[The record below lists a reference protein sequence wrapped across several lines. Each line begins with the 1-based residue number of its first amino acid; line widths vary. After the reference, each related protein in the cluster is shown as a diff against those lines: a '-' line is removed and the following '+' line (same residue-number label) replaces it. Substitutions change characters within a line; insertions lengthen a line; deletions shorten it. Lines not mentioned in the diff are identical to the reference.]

1 MEGIMAVENEITM
14 NELLAVTPKKS
25 RALITQEFIDNLN
38 GLSDP
43 ETAPMIRSKF
53 MDCTSVLEEGKY
65 KLEDYKKAVEYAV
78 FKSMGMSNYDAYC
91 HAFPDRVARL
101 QAIGK
106 THKDISSYV
115 FAYNS
120 GALVQAVLEKN
131 KLSDYIKWGDARD
144 IAMRKLL
151 DIAMYGK
158 SEKNQRDAC
167 DSILKYTQPPEDNKN
182 SLQINIQKNTFVN
195 DIEASLNA
203 FAKAQKEAVDSGK
216 VSLSNCI
223 EAKIVNE

>member
-1 MEGIMAVENEITM
+1 MVVENEITM
-14 NELLAVTPKKS
+14 DELLAVTPKKS
-25 RALITQEFIDNLN
+25 KALITQEFIDNLN

-101 QAIGK
+101 QAMGK

-120 GALVQAVLEKN
+120 GALVQAVLERN
-131 KLSDYIKWGDARD
+131 KLSDYIKWGDAR
-144 IAMRKLL
+144 

-167 DSILKYTQPPEDNKN
+167 DSILKYTQPPEDSKN

-216 VSLSNCI
+216 VSLLDCI